1 MKDINQV
8 NFIFPSVDQIKNSAL
23 FKPIDTTYAMTY
35 QSYLNGI
42 ENGLYNA
49 WDVSV
54 RTGYLLGQT
63 TNEIVR
69 NVLGGVSQIDKLK
82 KDGTIKS
89 LRNSIYSN
97 TRTVLQSLANETRT
111 MIFEE
116 NEKYFSDDEN
126 RYEYLAT
133 LDNRT
138 CLVCGSLDGSLF
150 KNIRDVKYQLPKHRG
165 CRCIVLP
172 YFEIEGDKKSS
183 KNGYVDSKVTF
194 NDWLKEQD
202 KETQL
207 DVLGR
212 TRFELFKNGEDI
224 GQFVDNGKVL
234 KLSDLEKSLNQ
245 NSKNIELYSDIKP
258 EYIKSQNV
266 NFTEVENAFNK
277 IGISITDG
285 VKNEDIKAVSEIY
298 NTLSEVSKDIMKF
311 NKIGVAELD
320 DKVLM
325 QTLQNGILILNK
337 KLFSNYEQLEKII
350 KNASNMPKNANL
362 KSLVMHEVGH
372 NIERIIASYVYK
384 DKADFDSAWSSG
396 EIAKQILQKTKNEL
410 KLNTTKYDSNLQKI
424 SVLAYKNNDSEKF
437 AECFNDFYANGKDA
451 NIISKTVKQ
460 IALDLLESVLKG
472 NNLWL
477 EL

>member
-126 RYEYLAT
+126 RYEYMAT

-224 GQFVDNGKVL
+224 GQFVDNGKTLTLAELVKKGTL
-234 KLSDLEKSLNQ
+234 NYSGGILDKSEEEQELFAKDYYREIRNRKGKSDIRKITKNTGFSNEKISAIRKHIFEDDKHLFKDGSRGAFNENAKIALAWQRLEQNKAIETDILLLNHEYTELSFMNKKGYNYEKSHLLAN
-245 NSKNIELYSDIKP
+245 LRYPWDIK
-258 EYIKSQNV
+258 
-266 NFTEVENAFNK
+266 
-277 IGISITDG
+277 TD
-285 VKNEDIKAVSEIY
+285 KRY
-298 NTLSEVSKDIMKF
+298 KD
-311 NKIGVAELD
+311 LD
-320 DKVLM
+320 DVD
-325 QTLQNGILILNK
+325 IH
-337 KLFSNYEQLEKII
+337 KIVR
-350 KNASNMPKNANL
+350 KCF
-362 KSLVMHEVGH
+362 
-372 NIERIIASYVYK
+372 K
-384 DKADFDSAWSSG
+384 DY
-396 EIAKQILQKTKNEL
+396 L
-410 KLNTTKYDSNLQKI
+410 
-424 SVLAYKNNDSEKF
+424 
-437 AECFNDFYANGKDA
+437 
-451 NIISKTVKQ
+451 
-460 IALDLLESVLKG
+460 
-472 NNLWL
+472 
-477 EL
+477 

>member
-49 WDVSV
+49 WDVSI

-212 TRFELFKNGEDI
+212 TRFNLFKNGENI
-224 GQFVDNGKVL
+224 GQFVDNGKIL
-234 KLSDLEKSLNQ
+234 TLPQITAKLSTTETNNKVNDKIANLIRELENQKVEPIEFKKFEKQLSEQEIISRLDTRSNTDGSCASLSFAYIANKSGYDVLDSRGGKSEMIFRQYDSVYTIATLKGVKSEIIWSSNHFDAVKKLLEKMEVEKEYNLIAGQHSAIVKKTESGIFEYLELQSSLTNGYLLLKDKEL
-245 NSKNIELYSDIKP
+245 KNRFKCGDMYVKGKITKLPAMLIDIK
-258 EYIKSQNV
+258 
-266 NFTEVENAFNK
+266 
-277 IGISITDG
+277 
-285 VKNEDIKAVSEIY
+285 
-298 NTLSEVSKDIMKF
+298 TLGQSKDFLDIMKYI
-311 NKIGVAELD
+311 N
-320 DKVLM
+320 
-325 QTLQNGILILNK
+325 
-337 KLFSNYEQLEKII
+337 
-350 KNASNMPKNANL
+350 
-362 KSLVMHEVGH
+362 
-372 NIERIIASYVYK
+372 
-384 DKADFDSAWSSG
+384 
-396 EIAKQILQKTKNEL
+396 TKR
-410 KLNTTKYDSNLQKI
+410 S
-424 SVLAYKNNDSEKF
+424 
-437 AECFNDFYANGKDA
+437 
-451 NIISKTVKQ
+451 
-460 IALDLLESVLKG
+460 
-472 NNLWL
+472 
-477 EL
+477 

>member
-1 MKDINQV
+1 
-8 NFIFPSVDQIKNSAL
+8 
-23 FKPIDTTYAMTY
+23 MTY

-49 WDVSV
+49 WDVSI
-54 RTGYLLGQT
+54 RTGYLLGQP

-194 NDWLKEQD
+194 NDWLKVQD

-212 TRFELFKNGEDI
+212 TRFELFKNGIEI
-224 GQFVDNGKVL
+224 KSFIDNGKIITIKDAVDSL
-234 KLSDLEKSLNQ
+234 KLNDSVDFAK
-245 NSKNIELYSDIKP
+245 
-258 EYIKSQNV
+258 
-266 NFTEVENAFNK
+266 
-277 IGISITDG
+277 
-285 VKNEDIKAVSEIY
+285 
-298 NTLSEVSKDIMKF
+298 
-311 NKIGVAELD
+311 
-320 DKVLM
+320 
-325 QTLQNGILILNK
+325 
-337 KLFSNYEQLEKII
+337 EKII
-350 KNASNMPKNANL
+350 EIPDEIISYENKIFPYK
-362 KSLVMHEVGH
+362 KEVGLVHTQNGENYIITGDENSINLNQIDKSFYKNCIFTH
-372 NIERIIASYVYK
+372 NHPNKSPTSSADLLSYNAYEMKIHRTIGYYK
-384 DKADFDSAWSSG
+384 SKPIVIQIQRDISKKNMTEKFVNEVKKMESISN
-396 EIAKQILQKTKNEL
+396 KQIELLTSIYQHKAVTDLQLAHIYTKIIDRM
-410 KLNTTKYDSNLQKI
+410 Y
-424 SVLAYKNNDSEKF
+424 
-437 AECFNDFYANGKDA
+437 DFYLNESRKY
-451 NIISKTVKQ
+451 NYFVSVKE
-460 IALDLLESVLKG
+460 A
-472 NNLWL
+472 
-477 EL
+477 

>member
-126 RYEYLAT
+126 RYEYMAT

-224 GQFVDNGKVL
+224 GQFVDNGKIL
-234 KLSDLEKSLNQ
+234 TLPQITAKLSTTETNNTVNDKIANLIRELENQKVEPIEFKKFEKQLSEQEIISRLDTRSNKEGSCASLSFAYIANKSGYDVLDSRGGKSEMIFRQYDSVYTIATLKGVKSEIIWSSNHFDAVKKLLEKMEVEKEYNLLAGQHSAIVKKTESGIFEYLELQSNLTSGFMLLNDYYIKERFGCKKPIII
-245 NSKNIELYSDIKP
+245 NGKLTELPAMLIDIK
-258 EYIKSQNV
+258 
-266 NFTEVENAFNK
+266 
-277 IGISITDG
+277 
-285 VKNEDIKAVSEIY
+285 
-298 NTLSEVSKDIMKF
+298 TLGQSKDFLDIMKYI
-311 NKIGVAELD
+311 N
-320 DKVLM
+320 
-325 QTLQNGILILNK
+325 
-337 KLFSNYEQLEKII
+337 
-350 KNASNMPKNANL
+350 
-362 KSLVMHEVGH
+362 
-372 NIERIIASYVYK
+372 
-384 DKADFDSAWSSG
+384 
-396 EIAKQILQKTKNEL
+396 TKR
-410 KLNTTKYDSNLQKI
+410 S
-424 SVLAYKNNDSEKF
+424 
-437 AECFNDFYANGKDA
+437 
-451 NIISKTVKQ
+451 
-460 IALDLLESVLKG
+460 
-472 NNLWL
+472 
-477 EL
+477 

>member
-1 MKDINQV
+1 
-8 NFIFPSVDQIKNSAL
+8 
-23 FKPIDTTYAMTY
+23 MTY

-49 WDVSV
+49 WDVSI
-54 RTGYLLGQT
+54 RTGYLLGQP

-194 NDWLKEQD
+194 NDWLKVQD

-224 GQFVDNGKVL
+224 SQFVDNGKTLTLAQLVERNIL
-234 KLSDLEKSLNQ
+234 NISGGILDKSEEEQELFAKDYYREIRNRKGKSDVRKITKNTGFSDEKISAIRKHIFEDNNHLFNDGSRGKFNEDARIALAWQRLEQNKAIETDILLLNHEYTELSFMNKKGYNYEKAHWLANYRYPWQ
-245 NSKNIELYSDIKP
+245 FIIKGG
-258 EYIKSQNV
+258 
-266 NFTEVENAFNK
+266 FTDEQIRE
-277 IGISITDG
+277 I
-285 VKNEDIKAVSEIY
+285 VKN
-298 NTLSEVSKDIMKF
+298 
-311 NKIGVAELD
+311 
-320 DKVLM
+320 
-325 QTLQNGILILNK
+325 
-337 KLFSNYEQLEKII
+337 KLK
-350 KNASNMPKNANL
+350 
-362 KSLVMHEVGH
+362 
-372 NIERIIASYVYK
+372 
-384 DKADFDSAWSSG
+384 
-396 EIAKQILQKTKNEL
+396 
-410 KLNTTKYDSNLQKI
+410 
-424 SVLAYKNNDSEKF
+424 
-437 AECFNDFYANGKDA
+437 
-451 NIISKTVKQ
+451 
-460 IALDLLESVLKG
+460 DLL
-472 NNLWL
+472 
-477 EL
+477 

>member
-150 KNIRDVKYQLPKHRG
+150 KNIRDVKYQVPKHRG

-224 GQFVDNGKVL
+224 SQFVDNGKVL
-234 KLSDLEKSLNQ
+234 KLLDLEKSLKVTGN
-245 NSKNIELYSDIKP
+245 KNIDYLANFNKLETSISIEEALKQTNPNFNDSFGFQNNCQRCCPTYEAIRRGYTVTSKPIGAKNIDEVNADIFSDFN
-258 EYIKSQNV
+258 S
-266 NFTEVENAFNK
+266 NAFAQMYKNPD
-277 IGISITDG
+277 IRNIS
-285 VKNEDIKAVSEIY
+285 VKK
-298 NTLSEVSKDIMKF
+298 SKDI
-311 NKIGVAELD
+311 A
-320 DKVLM
+320 
-325 QTLQNGILILNK
+325 
-337 KLFSNYEQLEKII
+337 EKIETIMKEWGDGSRCEIAIIDKNFSGHVFMAEQENGKTIYIDPQLNI
-350 KNASNMPKNANL
+350 KYDREIFKQITKSSLVKYSVKFFRTDNLDFNDLIDLCL
-362 KSLVMHEVGH
+362 KSKE
-372 NIERIIASYVYK
+372 NK
-384 DKADFDSAWSSG
+384 
-396 EIAKQILQKTKNEL
+396 
-410 KLNTTKYDSNLQKI
+410 
-424 SVLAYKNNDSEKF
+424 
-437 AECFNDFYANGKDA
+437 
-451 NIISKTVKQ
+451 
-460 IALDLLESVLKG
+460 
-472 NNLWL
+472 
-477 EL
+477 